1 MVVKKIEIQ
10 ILVEKAKKSLK
21 SANILLKEGDYE
33 SSISSAY
40 YAMFFMV
47 EALLFTKNK
56 KINWIK
62 K

>member
-40 YAMFFMV
+40 
-47 EALLFTKNK
+47 
-56 KINWIK
+56 
-62 K
+62 